1 MRIAKMFFDTSQRVF
16 KKGFLQGARHNLREI
31 WPEWRCCNVLRHTQ
45 LRVKYTAKW
54 GVWIEKWFSNT
65 SQSSFRIVLL
75 LFCYFFNYALFY
87 FIFIQSFCFN
97 QNCLKVYFYITIYF
111 SEDFYDSFACF
122 VVQSTLNRSLLYHR
136 VVKCYLLDFIVCFSR
151 FLFYKSYYYILYL
164 P

>member
-1 MRIAKMFFDTSQRVF
+1 MKVLQRATTHPTTGKIYCKV
-16 KKGFLQGARHNLREI
+16 GGCGLRNDFQI
-31 WPEWRCCNVLRHTQ
+31 HLRA
-45 LRVKYTAKW
+45 LFV
-54 GVWIEKWFSNT
+54 
-65 SQSSFRIVLL
+65 
-75 LFCYFFNYALFY
+75 LFCCYFVIFSIMRCSILSLYNLFVL
-87 FIFIQSFCFN
+87 IRII
-97 QNCLKVYFYITIYF
+97 LKVYFYITIYF

>member
-1 MRIAKMFFDTSQRVF
+1 MKVLQRATTHPTTGKIYCKV
-16 KKGFLQGARHNLREI
+16 GGCGLRNDFQI
-31 WPEWRCCNVLRHTQ
+31 HLRA
-45 LRVKYTAKW
+45 LFV
-54 GVWIEKWFSNT
+54 
-65 SQSSFRIVLL
+65 
-75 LFCYFFNYALFY
+75 LFCCYFVIFSIMRCSI

>member
-1 MRIAKMFFDTSQRVF
+1 MLQHPTSGKIYCKVGCADREMIF
-16 KKGFLQGARHNLREI
+16 NIYLRALF
-31 WPEWRCCNVLRHTQ
+31 V
-45 LRVKYTAKW
+45 
-54 GVWIEKWFSNT
+54 
-65 SQSSFRIVLL
+65 

-111 SEDFYDSFACF
+111 SEDFYCSFACF
-122 VVQSTLNRSLLYHR
+122 VVQSTLSRSLLHYR
-136 VVKCYLLDFIVCFSR
+136 VVKCHLLDFIVCFSR